1 MFLLNILWNK
11 GLGGECLYKRLKKT
25 FPVLVFFFIEYGR
38 LNQMIL
44 RLHLRFS
51 LACGSDGISGT
62 KTGFSW
68 NPHLFKAS
76 HYVLMLLF
84 MISSFDYNLEILVL
98 MDLNFFFFIIHGGY
112 FSLYKCTSDCHEVFC
127 MVDR

>member
-76 HYVLMLLF
+76 HYVLMFCLWFLRLITIWKF
-84 MISSFDYNLEILVL
+84 LCWWIWI
-98 MDLNFFFFIIHGGY
+98 FFFIIHGGY